1 MTQLKALLG
10 VMVLAVLAACAKP
23 TPPPQP
29 ADDDTDEAPSAA
41 PAPAPAREATK
52 PEDPAKLAAGLL
64 QLIDTAPQCEPFRAR
79 LEDAG
84 RATPDAAPSMD
95 AMNKVVSEAYDAGC
109 GRKSGQQ

>member
-1 MTQLKALLG
+1 M
-10 VMVLAVLAACAKP
+10 
-23 TPPPQP
+23 
-29 ADDDTDEAPSAA
+29 DEASSAA

-52 PEDPAKLAAGLL
+52 PEDPAKLAASLL

-95 AMNKVVSEAYDAGC
+95 AMNKIVSEAYDAGC